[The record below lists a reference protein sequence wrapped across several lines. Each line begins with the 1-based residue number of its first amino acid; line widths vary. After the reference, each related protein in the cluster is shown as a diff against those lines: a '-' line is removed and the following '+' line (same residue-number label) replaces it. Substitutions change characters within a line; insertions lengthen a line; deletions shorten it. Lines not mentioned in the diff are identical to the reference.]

1 MSRNMLARAKAAL
14 FDVAPTGSYVPSFLP
29 RREPIPDGGARILKL
44 PRHMLAGDPV
54 DLTEL
59 ETAINATETETMT
72 TTDTD
77 TAQTGLSTSAVHA
90 DVMRQQL
97 AALNDERTKVE
108 ANLSAATSKFEE
120 FKADCETRLADLAKT
135 MQGYDAALAVLDPE
149 PAPAPAAKSRA
160 IAAT

>member
-1 MSRNMLARAKAAL
+1 MLARAKAAL
-14 FDVAPTGSYVPSFLP
+14 FDVVPTGDYVPSFLP

-44 PRHMLAGDPV
+44 PRHMLAGETV

-72 TTDTD
+72 TTDT
-77 TAQTGLSTSAVHA
+77 AQTGLSTSAAHA
-90 DVMRQQL
+90 DIMRQQL

-108 ANLSAATSKFEE
+108 GNLSAATEKYEE
-120 FKADCETRLADLAKT
+120 FKTDCEQRLADLAKT
-135 MQGYDAALAVLDPE
+135 MQGYDAALAVLDP
-149 PAPAPAAKSRA
+149 APAPAAKSRA